1 MEGLKEIKQRIK
13 GVSNIQQITRA
24 MEMVAAN
31 RLRKTESRVLNARP
45 FAENIYKLLRQLS
58 TSMEEKHLY
67 FEKKEDV
74 KIIKVLLIT
83 SDRGLCGAY
92 NTNVIQKALNF
103 IKERQAKEIKLNL
116 LGKKGRF
123 YFQKKGFKIDKY
135 YPVIVEKLALQEIN
149 KIARGLIA
157 EFDEGE
163 FDEFYAIYTR
173 FEGISRIVPTVLK
186 LLPVDQDTGLKVKAA
201 DYIFEPSCDEI
212 LGRLLPKYIISQINQ
227 VILESLT
234 SEYAARRVAMR
245 NASDNAEEMIG
256 NLKKSFNRVRQ
267 ESITKELLE
276 IVSGAEAL
284 AK

>member
-13 GVSNIQQITRA
+13 GVANIQQITRA

-45 FAENIYKLLRQLS
+45 FAENIYKLLQQLS
-58 TSMEEKHLY
+58 ASMEEKHLY
-67 FEKKEDV
+67 FEKKEAV
-74 KIIKVLLIT
+74 KVIKVLLVT

-103 IKERQAKEIKLNL
+103 IRERQDKEIKLNL

-123 YFQKKGFKIDKY
+123 YFQKKGFQIDKY
-135 YPVIVEKLALQEIN
+135 YPVIVEKLTLQEIN
-149 KIARGLIA
+149 KIARELIA
-157 EFDEGE
+157 EFDDGK
-163 FDEFYAIYTR
+163 FGEFYAIYTR
-173 FEGISRIVPTVLK
+173 FKGISRIVPTVLK
-186 LLPVDQDTGLKVKAA
+186 LLPIEQDTESKVKVA
-201 DYIFEPSCDEI
+201 DYIFEPSCGEI
-212 LGRLLPKYIISQINQ
+212 LVRLLPKYIISQINHI
-227 VILESLT
+227 ILESLT

-256 NLKKSFNRVRQ
+256 NLRKSFNRVRQ